1 MDILASLA
9 STSGNIMTSSGL
21 TKSLLLLGPPGVG
34 KTTLLRDISHTL
46 ADIFRKRVI
55 VVDSSNEI
63 GGDGDVP
70 HECIG
75 RRARRMQVPKKEL
88 QHRIMTEAVQN
99 HTPQVLIVDEIGT
112 KAEVE
117 AARKHSQAGVMLIG
131 TAHGIELTTL
141 LKNPELNGLI
151 GGLHEVVVGDAAMR
165 KARYSRRS
173 RDENY
178 DENQDEN
185 AYDDTRKTKTERRGA
200 PTFTTIIEVLGY
212 DAYRVHMNTAES
224 VDALLN
230 GRQPET
236 QLRWK
241 AQDGRLMAKFEGA
254 TMKKSSKIPIHEPF
268 TVASKPTEA
277 DWLTQLITLSSY
289 LSSSQN

>member
-9 STSGNIMTSSGL
+9 SNSGSIMTSSGL

-34 KTTLLRDISHTL
+34 KTTLLRDISYTL

-75 RRARRMQVPKKEL
+75 WRARRMQVPKKEL
-88 QHRIMTEAVQN
+88 QHRILTEAVQN
-99 HTPQVLIVDEIGT
+99 HTPQVLIIDEIGT

-165 KARYSRRS
+165 NARYSRRN
-173 RDENY
+173 RDENR
-178 DENQDEN
+178 DEN

-230 GRQPET
+230 GRQPQT

-241 AQDGRLMAKFEGA
+241 TQDGRFMAKFEGP
-254 TMKKSSKIPIHEPF
+254 TMKTSSKIPIHEPF

-277 DWLTQLITLSSY
+277 DWLTQLITLSSC
-289 LSSSQN
+289 LSRSQN